1 MAQSAVEAIH
11 QHISNKLDASLDQ
24 KAVITGIFGD
34 QPSKSAKSPVLW
46 NAAFKG
52 LELDASFV
60 PFDVTDA
67 ALPGL
72 VDELRG
78 IPNYLGGSV
87 TMPYKTRIMELLDEI
102 DPTAQKIGA
111 VNTIAR
117 NKDGG
122 LIGYNTDAQGAVDAL
137 LKPMPWQDQPF
148 MNDLKGLNVLL
159 VGAGGAA
166 KAVAFVMADAIGQSG
181 HITIVNRTTAT
192 AADLA
197 GAVHEAY
204 GNASSISES
213 GLASALADADLVIN
227 ASTRGQSGL
236 RSLADGQ
243 TTCLEPYSSLAPCK
257 PASLDST
264 QYADNSSLMRAWYQA
279 SLKDLAENQSRAA
292 QAVLSA
298 GDGTRFYDIIFA
310 PLETTMLQQA
320 RLAGYETLNGQ
331 GMNLAQAVDGFVNR
345 TLHPY
350 LMSGKWDI
358 DKTYGRVFEYM
369 ARVW

>member
-11 QHISNKLDASLDQ
+11 QHIGNKLDASLDQ

-46 NAAFKG
+46 NAAFTG

-67 ALPGL
+67 DLPGL

-87 TMPYKTRIMELLDEI
+87 TMPYKSRIMELLDEV

-111 VNTIAR
+111 INTIAR

-137 LKPMPWQDQPF
+137 LKPMPWQEQAF
-148 MNDLKGLNVLL
+148 MSDLKGLNVLL
-159 VGAGGAA
+159 IGAGGAA
-166 KAVAFVMADAIGQSG
+166 RAVAFVMADEIGQSG

-192 AADLA
+192 AASLA
-197 GAVHEAY
+197 AAVHETY
-204 GNASSISES
+204 GNSSSAPES
-213 GLASALADADLVIN
+213 GLASAIADADLVIN

-236 RSLADGQ
+236 RSQPNDQ
-243 TTCLEPYSSLAPCK
+243 TTCLEPYSSLAPCN
-257 PASLDST
+257 PASLSQA

-279 SLKDLAENQSRAA
+279 SLNDIAENQSRSA

-298 GDGTRFYDIIFA
+298 GGRTRFYDIVYA
-310 PLETTMLQQA
+310 PLETAMLRQA

-345 TLHPY
+345 TMHRY
-350 LMSGKWDI
+350 LTSEKWDL
-358 DKTYGRVFEYM
+358 DKAYGRVFEYM
-369 ARVW
+369 AQVW